1 MDERTDATPLPP
13 RPPEEELLPFRPWM
27 LAAAV
32 LLACALGVAVME
44 RSSSDLWASRGSAA
58 SARP

>member
-1 MDERTDATPLPP
+1 MVDRNQTPQPGS
-13 RPPEEELLPFRPWM
+13 RQEQEFLPFRPWM

-44 RSSSDLWASRGSAA
+44 RSSSDLWASRGSPAG
-58 SARP
+58 ARP